1 MKKELSLDEI
11 IEIESELQEYKGILK
26 DNDVT
31 GIEMSKK
38 LGILY
43 SSYRSS
49 TKTSADCVPKW
60 VTAFLIGYKL
70 NNSET

>member
-11 IEIESELQEYKGILK
+11 LEIEATLQEYKDILAK
-26 DNDVT
+26 ENLT
-31 GIEMSKK
+31 GVIMAEKIG
-38 LGILY
+38 LLY
-43 SSYRSS
+43 SSYKSS

-70 NNSET
+70 NNK

>member
-11 IEIESELQEYKGILK
+11 LEIEATLHEYKNILK

-31 GIEMSKK
+31 GVEMSEK
-38 LGILY
+38 LNLLY
-43 SSYRSS
+43 SSYKGS

-70 NNSET
+70 NNK